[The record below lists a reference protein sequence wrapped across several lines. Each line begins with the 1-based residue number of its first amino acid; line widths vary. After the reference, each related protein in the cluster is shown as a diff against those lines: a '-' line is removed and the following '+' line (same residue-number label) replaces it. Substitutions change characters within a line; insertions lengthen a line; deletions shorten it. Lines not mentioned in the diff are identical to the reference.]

1 MRVSQ
6 AMSSGRKS
14 VDLEMA
20 VHNTYRHLLHKEC
33 LESTFGRLPRTS
45 EHSRRWIGPDDESD
59 GTEDYCQD
67 PKLRCPRCPK
77 CHQLDQSCE
86 VPTLRKPYCNPVRSV
101 YLDTDI
107 LGQDEVVPLNVAVPG
122 GAVQKLNLAHT
133 SHRLG
138 IALKDLQDRF
148 KDMEEEEELIGT
160 DIVEQAENTR
170 ELLVKH
176 ITKMLRQRANSAL
189 EVGLLAIV
197 DQVERAI

>member
-1 MRVSQ
+1 
-6 AMSSGRKS
+6 
-14 VDLEMA
+14 MA
-20 VHNTYRHLLHKEC
+20 IHNTYRHLFHKEC

-59 GTEDYCQD
+59 GTEDSCQD
-67 PKLRCPRCPK
+67 SKLRCPRCPK

-86 VPTLRKPYCNPVRSV
+86 VPTLRKPCCNPVRSV

-148 KDMEEEEELIGT
+148 EDMEEEEELIGT

-189 EVGLLAIV
+189 EVGLLVIV